1 MANAAKNTSG
11 KAMSTNKRRI
21 KTDIMGVDDN
31 GGMDTLN
38 NPPQFEHLSVI
49 RATGADAASF
59 LQGQLSNDFVLLKPN
74 QWQLAAYCSPKGR
87 MLASFWGI
95 KLTNSPASQDSPAT
109 QDICLVLSKDIAAA
123 TLKRLSMFVMRA
135 KLTLT
140 AADDMLPELFATHR
154 LAAWSEQ
161 EVSRGVARITAPLV
175 DLFVPQMLNYESIG
189 GVSFKKG
196 CYPGQE
202 IVARSQFRGA
212 IKRRTY
218 LVDASQAIPD
228 KASQTFIAVGQ
239 EVYCLQGEGSMGDE
253 SVGVVVQT
261 DGDQALI
268 CIQTSSAS
276 SDLRVGSKNGAVVKI
291 LDLPY
296 PLLEDI

>member
-1 MANAAKNTSG
+1 
-11 KAMSTNKRRI
+11 
-21 KTDIMGVDDN
+21 
-31 GGMDTLN
+31 MDKFN
-38 NPPQFEHLSVI
+38 HLAVI

-95 KLTNSPASQDSPAT
+95 KLASTTES
-109 QDICLVLSKDIAAA
+109 QDICLVLSQDIAAA

-140 AADDMLPELFATHR
+140 AADDMLPELFATHD
-154 LAAWSEQ
+154 LASWSER
-161 EVSRGVARITAPLV
+161 EVARGIARITAPLV

-218 LVDASQAIPD
+218 LVQAIWG
-228 KASQTFIAVGQ
+228 KALESSISAGQTVYGLQ
-239 EVYCLQGEGSMGDE
+239 EDE
-253 SVGVVVQT
+253 SVGVVVQVEQ
-261 DGDQALI
+261 DFALV

-276 SDLRVGSKNGAVVKI
+276 ADLRLGSKDGAALKI
-291 LDLPY
+291 LPQPY
-296 PLLEDI
+296 KLLEDI

>member
-1 MANAAKNTSG
+1 M
-11 KAMSTNKRRI
+11 
-21 KTDIMGVDDN
+21 DI
-31 GGMDTLN
+31 LN
-38 NPPQFEHLSVI
+38 QQPHFEHLSVI

-59 LQGQLSNDFVLLKPN
+59 LQGQLSNDFVLLNPK

-95 KLTNSPASQDSPAT
+95 KLASIPDS

-140 AADDMLPELFATHR
+140 AADDMLPELFAAHG
-154 LAAWSEQ
+154 LAAWSER
-161 EVSRGVARITAPLV
+161 EVARGVARITAPLV

-202 IVARSQFRGA
+202 VVARSQFRGA

-218 LVDASQAIPD
+218 LVQAISD
-228 KASQTFIAVGQ
+228 KATEVSIAVGK
-239 EVYCLQGEGSMGDE
+239 EVFAFGEEE

-261 DGDQALI
+261 DGLQALI
-268 CIQTSSAS
+268 CIQTSSAGLN
-276 SDLRVGSKNGAVVKI
+276 LRLESRDGLAIKMLN
-291 LDLPY
+291 LPY
-296 PLLEDI
+296 PLLDDI

>member
-1 MANAAKNTSG
+1 
-11 KAMSTNKRRI
+11 
-21 KTDIMGVDDN
+21 
-31 GGMDTLN
+31 MDKFN
-38 NPPQFEHLSVI
+38 HLAVI

-95 KLTNSPASQDSPAT
+95 KLASSPES
-109 QDICLVLSKDIAAA
+109 QDICLVLSQDIAAA

-140 AADDMLPELFATHR
+140 ASDNMLPELFAQHG
-154 LAAWSEQ
+154 LAAWSDR
-161 EVSRGVARITAPLV
+161 EVARGVARITAPLV

-218 LVDASQAIPD
+218 LVQALSD
-228 KASQTFIAVGQ
+228 KPSEAPMTVGQ
-239 EVYCLQGEGSMGDE
+239 EVYGLQDDD

-268 CIQTSSAS
+268 CIQTSIASA
-276 SDLRVGSKNGAVVKI
+276 DLRLGSKDGARLKM

>member
-1 MANAAKNTSG
+1 
-11 KAMSTNKRRI
+11 
-21 KTDIMGVDDN
+21 
-31 GGMDTLN
+31 MDKFN
-38 NPPQFEHLSVI
+38 HLAVI

-95 KLTNSPASQDSPAT
+95 KLANSPES
-109 QDICLVLSKDIAAA
+109 QDICLVLSQDIAAA

-135 KLTLT
+135 KLTLS
-140 AADDMLPELFATHR
+140 AADNMLPELFATHG
-154 LAAWSEQ
+154 LAAWSEH
-161 EVSRGVARITAPLV
+161 EVARGVARITAPLV

-202 IVARSQFRGA
+202 VVARSQFRGA

-218 LVDASQAIPD
+218 LVQALSDKTSEASM
-228 KASQTFIAVGQ
+228 TVGQ
-239 EVYCLQGEGSMGDE
+239 EIYGSQDDE
-253 SVGVVVQT
+253 SVGVLVQT
-261 DGDQALI
+261 DGNQALI

-276 SDLRVGSKNGAVVKI
+276 ADLHLGSKDGARLKM

>member
-1 MANAAKNTSG
+1 MNSF
-11 KAMSTNKRRI
+11 
-21 KTDIMGVDDN
+21 
-31 GGMDTLN
+31 
-38 NPPQFEHLSVI
+38 NPLAVI
-49 RATGADAASF
+49 RAVGADAAAF

-95 KLTNSPASQDSPAT
+95 KLAHTAESQD
-109 QDICLVLSKDIAAA
+109 IYLVLSSDIAAA

-135 KLTLT
+135 RLTLT
-140 AADDMLPELFATHR
+140 DATDRLPELVTQHG
-154 LAAWSEQ
+154 LAAWSER
-161 EVSRGVARITAPLV
+161 EVPRGVARITAPLV

-202 IVARSQFRGA
+202 VVARSQFRGA

-218 LVDASQAIPD
+218 LVQAMLDGASQP
-228 KASQTFIAVGQ
+228 SIAAGH
-239 EVYCLQGEGSMGDE
+239 EVYSLQEDD
-253 SVGVVVQT
+253 SVGVVLQV
-261 DGDQALI
+261 DGNQALI
-268 CIQTSSAS
+268 CIQTSRAGA
-276 SDLRVGSKNGAVVKI
+276 DLRLGAKDGATLKM

>member
-1 MANAAKNTSG
+1 MEG
-11 KAMSTNKRRI
+11 
-21 KTDIMGVDDN
+21 DDN
-31 GGMDTLN
+31 VGMDKFN
-38 NPPQFEHLSVI
+38 HLAVI

-95 KLTNSPASQDSPAT
+95 KLVSSPES
-109 QDICLVLSKDIAAA
+109 QDICLVLSRDIAAA

-135 KLTLT
+135 KLTLS
-140 AADDMLPELFATHR
+140 AADDMLPELFATHG
-154 LAAWSEQ
+154 LAAWSEH
-161 EVSRGVARITAPLV
+161 EVARGIARITAPLV

-202 IVARSQFRGA
+202 VVARSQFRGA

-218 LVDASQAIPD
+218 LVQALSDETSEASM
-228 KASQTFIAVGQ
+228 TVGQ
-239 EVYCLQGEGSMGDE
+239 EVYGSQDDE
-253 SVGVVVQT
+253 SVGVAVQT

-268 CIQTSSAS
+268 CIQTSSAGA
-276 SDLRVGSKNGAVVKI
+276 DLRLGSKDGVAVK
-291 LDLPY
+291 LLPSPY

>member
-1 MANAAKNTSG
+1 
-11 KAMSTNKRRI
+11 
-21 KTDIMGVDDN
+21 MGVDDN
-31 GGMDTLN
+31 GGMD
-38 NPPQFEHLSVI
+38 QFNHLSVI

-59 LQGQLSNDFVLLKPN
+59 LQGQLSNDSVLLKPN

-95 KLTNSPASQDSPAT
+95 KLQSTPEL

-140 AADDMLPELFATHR
+140 SADEKLPELLANHG
-154 LAAWSEQ
+154 LAAWSER
-161 EVSRGVARITAPLV
+161 EVARGVTRITAPLV

-218 LVDASQAIPD
+218 LVDASQAM
-228 KASQTFIAVGQ
+228 SNVGY
-239 EVYCLQGEGSMGDE
+239 EVFSSDSEE
-253 SVGVVVQT
+253 SVGAVVQT

-268 CIQTSSAS
+268 CIQTSSAGA
-276 SDLRVGSKNGAVVKI
+276 DLRLGSKAGAP
-291 LDLPY
+291 LSMLELPY
-296 PLLEDI
+296 KLLEDI

>member
-1 MANAAKNTSG
+1 MEG
-11 KAMSTNKRRI
+11 
-21 KTDIMGVDDN
+21 DDN
-31 GGMDTLN
+31 VGMDTLN
-38 NPPQFEHLSVI
+38 QQPHFEHLCVI

-95 KLTNSPASQDSPAT
+95 KLTSTPESQD
-109 QDICLVLSKDIAAA
+109 IVLVLSKDIAAA

-140 AADDMLPELFATHR
+140 AAHDMLPELFAMHD
-154 LAAWSEQ
+154 LANWSEC
-161 EVSRGVARITAPLV
+161 EVARGVARITAPLV

-218 LVDASQAIPD
+218 LVQAM
-228 KASQTFIAVGQ
+228 SSVGC
-239 EVYCLQGEGSMGDE
+239 EVFSSGSEE
-253 SVGVVVQT
+253 SIGVVVQV
-261 DGDQALI
+261 DGDHALI

-276 SDLRVGSKNGAVVKI
+276 ADLRLGSKDGLALKM
-291 LDLPY
+291 LPLPY

>member
-1 MANAAKNTSG
+1 
-11 KAMSTNKRRI
+11 
-21 KTDIMGVDDN
+21 
-31 GGMDTLN
+31 MD
-38 NPPQFEHLSVI
+38 QFNHLSVI
-49 RATGADAASF
+49 RAVGADAASF

-95 KLTNSPASQDSPAT
+95 KLGNSPES

-135 KLTLT
+135 KLVLT
-140 AADDMLPELFATHR
+140 AADDLLPELFEKHS

-161 EVSRGVARITAPLV
+161 EVQRGVARITAPLV
-175 DLFVPQMLNYESIG
+175 DLFAPQMLNYESIG

-218 LVDASQAIPD
+218 LVQALSDKGSQP
-228 KASQTFIAVGQ
+228 TIAVGQ
-239 EVYCLQGEGSMGDE
+239 EVYGLQEDD
-253 SVGVVVQT
+253 SVGVVVQV
-261 DGDQALI
+261 DRDQALV
-268 CIQTSSAS
+268 CIQTSSAGA
-276 SDLRVGSKNGAVVKI
+276 DLWLGAKDGTRLKM

>member
-1 MANAAKNTSG
+1 M
-11 KAMSTNKRRI
+11 
-21 KTDIMGVDDN
+21 IME
-31 GGMDTLN
+31 GME
-38 NPPQFEHLSVI
+38 QFTHLSVI
-49 RATGADAASF
+49 RAVGADAASF

-95 KLTNSPASQDSPAT
+95 KLISTPESQD
-109 QDICLVLSKDIAAA
+109 IYLVLSKDIAAA

-140 AADDMLPELFATHR
+140 TADDMLPELYTQHG
-154 LAAWSEQ
+154 LAAWSER
-161 EVSRGVARITAPLV
+161 EVERGVSRITAPLV

-202 IVARSQFRGA
+202 VVARSQFRGA

-218 LVDASQAIPD
+218 LVDASQSISD
-228 KASQTFIAVGQ
+228 KASQPAIVVGQ
-239 EVYCLQGEGSMGDE
+239 EVYALQADE

-261 DGDQALI
+261 AGDQALI
-268 CIQTSSAS
+268 CIQTSSADA
-276 SDLRVGSKNGAVVKI
+276 DLRIGAKDGLALNI
-291 LDLPY
+291 LPLPY

>member
-1 MANAAKNTSG
+1 MAL
-11 KAMSTNKRRI
+11 
-21 KTDIMGVDDN
+21 DDN
-31 GGMDTLN
+31 GGMDTTR
-38 NPPQFEHLSVI
+38 FDHLAVI
-49 RATGADAASF
+49 RASGADAASF

-95 KLTNSPASQDSPAT
+95 KLISTLSTPESQD
-109 QDICLVLSKDIAAA
+109 IYLVLSKDIAAA

-140 AADDMLPELFATHR
+140 AADDILPELFAMHG
-154 LAAWSEQ
+154 LAAWAER
-161 EVSRGVARITAPLV
+161 EVPRGVARITAPLV

-202 IVARSQFRGA
+202 VVARSQFRGA

-218 LVDASQAIPD
+218 LVNASQSMSD
-228 KASQTFIAVGQ
+228 KASQTAIAVGQ
-239 EVYCLQGEGSMGDE
+239 EVYALQADE
-253 SVGVVVQT
+253 SVGLVVQT
-261 DGDQALI
+261 AGDLALI
-268 CIQTSSAS
+268 CIQASSADA
-276 SDLRVGSKNGAVVKI
+276 DLRIGAKDG
-291 LDLPY
+291 LALKLLPLPY

>member
-1 MANAAKNTSG
+1 MDKNNL
-11 KAMSTNKRRI
+11 A
-21 KTDIMGVDDN
+21 
-31 GGMDTLN
+31 
-38 NPPQFEHLSVI
+38 VI
-49 RATGADAASF
+49 RAVGADAASF
-59 LQGQLSNDFVLLKPN
+59 LQGQLSNDFVLIPAN

-87 MLASFWGI
+87 MLASFWGM
-95 KLTNSPASQDSPAT
+95 KLASTPEL
-109 QDICLVLSKDIAAA
+109 QDICLVLSQDIAAQ

-135 KLTLT
+135 KLVLT
-140 AADDMLPELFATHR
+140 DASDMLPELFANHD
-154 LAAWSEQ
+154 LAAWSER
-161 EVSRGVARITAPLV
+161 EVPRGVARITAPLV

-218 LVDASQAIPD
+218 LVDASQATPNG
-228 KASQTFIAVGQ
+228 ASGAAIAAGQ
-239 EVYCLQGEGSMGDE
+239 EVYGLPEDE
-253 SVGVVVQT
+253 PVGVVVQT
-261 DGDQALI
+261 DQHLALI
-268 CIQTSSAS
+268 CIQTSSAGAE
-276 SDLRVGSKNGAVVKI
+276 LRLGSKDGAALKM

>member
-1 MANAAKNTSG
+1 
-11 KAMSTNKRRI
+11 
-21 KTDIMGVDDN
+21 
-31 GGMDTLN
+31 MDTLN
-38 NPPQFEHLSVI
+38 QNASFDHLAVI

-59 LQGQLSNDFVLLKPN
+59 LQGQLSNDFVLLPTN

-95 KLTNSPASQDSPAT
+95 KLGAN
-109 QDICLVLSKDIAAA
+109 DICLVLSKDIAAA

-135 KLTLT
+135 KLMLT
-140 AADDMLPELFATHR
+140 AADDMLPELLSQHGLAT
-154 LAAWSEQ
+154 WSER
-161 EVSRGVARITAPLV
+161 EVERGVTRITAPLV

-218 LVDASQAIPD
+218 LVRIEYGQAT
-228 KASQTFIAVGQ
+228 SSVGC
-239 EVYCLQGEGSMGDE
+239 EVFSSGNDE
-253 SVGVVVQT
+253 SIGVVVQV
-261 DGDQALI
+261 DGDHALI
-268 CIQTSSAS
+268 CIQTSSAGA
-276 SDLRVGSKNGAVVKI
+276 DLRLGSKDGAKLKM

-296 PLLEDI
+296 KLLEDI

>member
-1 MANAAKNTSG
+1 MSKN
-11 KAMSTNKRRI
+11 NRRI
-21 KTDIMGVDDN
+21 MEGDDN
-31 GGMDTLN
+31 GGMETSTDRFN
-38 NPPQFEHLSVI
+38 HLAMDSEDHLAVI

-95 KLTNSPASQDSPAT
+95 KLASTPDS
-109 QDICLVLSKDIAAA
+109 QDICLVLSQDIAAT

-140 AADDMLPELFATHR
+140 TADDMLPELFSVHG
-154 LAAWSEQ
+154 LAAWSEH
-161 EVSRGVARITAPLV
+161 EVARGVARITAPLV

-218 LVDASQAIPD
+218 LTRIEDGQAT
-228 KASQTFIAVGQ
+228 SHVGY
-239 EVYCLQGEGSMGDE
+239 EVFAADNDE
-253 SVGVVVQT
+253 SVGMVVQT

-268 CIQTSSAS
+268 CIQTSSAGA
-276 SDLRVGSKNGAVVKI
+276 DLRLGSKDGARLKM

>member
-1 MANAAKNTSG
+1 ME
-11 KAMSTNKRRI
+11 
-21 KTDIMGVDDN
+21 
-31 GGMDTLN
+31 
-38 NPPQFEHLSVI
+38 QFNHLSVI
-49 RATGADAASF
+49 RAVGTDAASF

-95 KLTNSPASQDSPAT
+95 KLSTD
-109 QDICLVLSKDIAAA
+109 DIYLVLSKDIAAA

-140 AADDMLPELFATHR
+140 AADDMLPELFAKHG
-154 LAAWSEQ
+154 LAAWSQ
-161 EVSRGVARITAPLV
+161 REVPRGVARITAPLV

-218 LVDASQAIPD
+218 LVDASQAMLD
-228 KASQTFIAVGQ
+228 KSSQPAIVAGQ
-239 EVYCLQGEGSMGDE
+239 EIYSLQDDE

-261 DGDQALI
+261 DGDLALI
-268 CIQTSSAS
+268 CIQTSSAGA
-276 SDLRVGSKNGAVVKI
+276 DLRLGSKDGLALKM
-291 LDLPY
+291 LPLPY

>member
-1 MANAAKNTSG
+1 
-11 KAMSTNKRRI
+11 
-21 KTDIMGVDDN
+21 
-31 GGMDTLN
+31 MDTLN
-38 NPPQFEHLSVI
+38 RQSHFEHLSANSYDHLSVI
-49 RATGADAASF
+49 RATGADVASF

-95 KLTNSPASQDSPAT
+95 KLSTD
-109 QDICLVLSKDIAAA
+109 DIYLVLSKDIAAA

-140 AADDMLPELFATHR
+140 AADDMLPELFAKHG
-154 LAAWSEQ
+154 LAAWSQ
-161 EVSRGVARITAPLV
+161 REVPRGMARITAPLV

-218 LVDASQAIPD
+218 LVRIEYGQATSSVGCEVFASD
-228 KASQTFIAVGQ
+228 S
-239 EVYCLQGEGSMGDE
+239 DE
-253 SVGVVVQT
+253 SVGMVVQT
-261 DGDQALI
+261 DGDLALI
-268 CIQTSSAS
+268 CIQTSSAGA
-276 SDLRVGSKNGAVVKI
+276 DLRLGSKDGLALK
-291 LDLPY
+291 LLPLPY

>member
-1 MANAAKNTSG
+1 
-11 KAMSTNKRRI
+11 
-21 KTDIMGVDDN
+21 
-31 GGMDTLN
+31 
-38 NPPQFEHLSVI
+38 
-49 RATGADAASF
+49 
-59 LQGQLSNDFVLLKPN
+59 
-74 QWQLAAYCSPKGR
+74 

-95 KLTNSPASQDSPAT
+95 KLSSE
-109 QDICLVLSKDIAAA
+109 DICLVISKDIAAA

-135 KLTLT
+135 KLTLADAT
-140 AADDMLPELFATHR
+140 AMLPELFAQHD
-154 LAAWSEQ
+154 LAAWSEG
-161 EVSRGVARITAPLV
+161 EVARGVTRITAPLV

-218 LVDASQAIPD
+218 LV
-228 KASQTFIAVGQ
+228 QTTSSMVGLD
-239 EVYCLQGEGSMGDE
+239 VFAFGENE

-261 DGDQALI
+261 ENNQALI
-268 CIQTSSAS
+268 CIQTSRAGA
-276 SDLRVGSKNGAVVKI
+276 DLRLGTKDGLA
-291 LDLPY
+291 LTMRDLPY

>member
-1 MANAAKNTSG
+1 M
-11 KAMSTNKRRI
+11 
-21 KTDIMGVDDN
+21 DVDDN
-31 GGMDTLN
+31 GGMD
-38 NPPQFEHLSVI
+38 QFNHLSVI
-49 RATGADAASF
+49 RAVGADAASF
-59 LQGQLSNDFVLLKPN
+59 LQGQLSNDFVLLPAN

-95 KLTNSPASQDSPAT
+95 KLASTTESP
-109 QDICLVLSKDIAAA
+109 DICLVLSKDIAAA

-140 AADDMLPELFATHR
+140 AADEILPELHAQHG
-154 LAAWSEQ
+154 LAAWSER
-161 EVSRGVARITAPLV
+161 EVQRGVARITAPLV

-218 LVDASQAIPD
+218 LVQASN
-228 KASQTFIAVGQ
+228 SAVGQ
-239 EVYCLQGEGSMGDE
+239 EVFAYGEDE
-253 SVGVVVQT
+253 SVGTVVQV

-268 CIQTSSAS
+268 CIQASSAGV
-276 SDLRVGSKNGAVVKI
+276 DLRLCSKEGAQ
-291 LDLPY
+291 LSMRELPY
-296 PLLEDI
+296 KLIEDI

>member
-1 MANAAKNTSG
+1 
-11 KAMSTNKRRI
+11 
-21 KTDIMGVDDN
+21 
-31 GGMDTLN
+31 MDKFN
-38 NPPQFEHLSVI
+38 HLAVI

-74 QWQLAAYCSPKGR
+74 QWQLAAYCTPKGR

-95 KLTNSPASQDSPAT
+95 KLSSTPDS

-123 TLKRLSMFVMRA
+123 TQKRLAMFVMRA

-140 AADDMLPELFATHR
+140 TADDMLPELFAQHG
-154 LAAWSEQ
+154 LAAWSER
-161 EVSRGVARITAPLV
+161 EVERGVTRITAPLV

-218 LVDASQAIPD
+218 LVQALSD
-228 KASQTFIAVGQ
+228 KASEALLGAAGQ
-239 EVYCLQGEGSMGDE
+239 EVFAFGEDE

-268 CIQTSSAS
+268 CIQTSSAGA
-276 SDLRVGSKNGAVVKI
+276 DLRLGSKDGLALKI

>member
-1 MANAAKNTSG
+1 MA
-11 KAMSTNKRRI
+11 
-21 KTDIMGVDDN
+21 VDDN
-31 GGMDTLN
+31 GGMD
-38 NPPQFEHLSVI
+38 QFNHLSVI

-59 LQGQLSNDFVLLKPN
+59 LQGQLSNDFLLLQPN

-95 KLTNSPASQDSPAT
+95 KLGAD
-109 QDICLVLSKDIAAA
+109 DICLVLSKDIAPA
-123 TLKRLSMFVMRA
+123 TQKRLSMFVMRA

-140 AADDMLPELFATHR
+140 AADEMLPELFAQHG
-154 LAAWSEQ
+154 LAAWSER
-161 EVSRGVARITAPLV
+161 EVARGVARITAPLV

-218 LVDASQAIPD
+218 LVQAMFGQASQSP
-228 KASQTFIAVGQ
+228 IAVGQ
-239 EVYCLQGEGSMGDE
+239 EIYGLHDDGSVGDE
-253 SVGVVVQT
+253 SVGVVVQV

-268 CIQTSSAS
+268 CIQTSSA
-276 SDLRVGSKNGAVVKI
+276 DAELRIGSKDGLALKM
-291 LDLPY
+291 LPLPY